1 MVKKA
6 DRIEFMKYRSQT
18 MRNLI
23 QSLSRHDLVSFG
35 GGAPAKE
42 AYPVDQIRKISQDVF
57 REDNRAFEALG
68 YGSPLGLTDLREQI
82 RDVLLKPNRVEAQL
96 NEIMVTAGGIQTM
109 NLLCQLVTNPGD
121 KILVESPTFVHA
133 TMIFEMFQIECIPCS
148 IDEDGLL
155 LDELEQKIKQYN
167 PVFIYTMPTF
177 QNPTGVT
184 MSLERRKRIVA
195 LAEQYDVLIFEDDPY
210 RQIRYSGDNL
220 PPIKAFDRSGH
231 VIYASSLSKI
241 FAPGARLGYI
251 LAAEPIIDHLVD
263 IKTATDTCTN
273 GFSQVICAEFFK
285 RGHYPDHVQR
295 LCKIYKGRRDVMLQ
309 KIDESFPE
317 GTKRTDPDGGYY
329 VWVTLPDGLD
339 GKELLQDA
347 IEEIQITYGVGEGF
361 YIQKD
366 KTGNNCIR
374 MCFSGAAEEL
384 IEESITKLG
393 KFFCS
398 KIK

>member
-6 DRIEFMKYRSQT
+6 DRIEFMKYRSET
-18 MRNLI
+18 MRDLI

-42 AYPVDQIRKISQDVF
+42 AYPVDQVREISQDVF
-57 REDNRAFEALG
+57 REDKRAFEALG
-68 YGSPLGLTDLREQI
+68 YGSPLGLPGLREQI
-82 RDVLLKPNRVEAQL
+82 RDVLLKPNRVDAQL

-109 NLLCQLVTNPGD
+109 NLLCQLITNPGD

-133 TMIFEMFQIECIPCS
+133 TMIFEMFQIECIS
-148 IDEDGLL
+148 SRIDEDGLR
-155 LDELEQKIKQYN
+155 LDELEQKIKKYN

-184 MSLERRKRIVA
+184 MSLERRKKIVA
-195 LAEQYDVLIFEDDPY
+195 LAEKYDVLIFEDDPY
-210 RQIRYSGDNL
+210 REIRYSGANL
-220 PPIKAFDRSGH
+220 PPIKAFDKSGH
-231 VIYASSLSKI
+231 VVFASSLSKI
-241 FAPGARLGYI
+241 FSPGARLGYI
-251 LAAEPIIDHLVD
+251 VADEPIIDHLVD

-273 GFSQVICAEFFK
+273 GFSQVICDEFFK
-285 RGHYPDHVQR
+285 RGYYPDHVQR
-295 LCKIYKGRRDVMLQ
+295 LCNIYKARRDVMLQ

-329 VWVTLPDGLD
+329 VWVILPEGLD
-339 GKELLQDA
+339 GKKLLQDA
-347 IEEIQITYGVGEGF
+347 ITEIQITYGVGGDF
-361 YIQKD
+361 YIEKD
-366 KTGNNCIR
+366 ETGNNCIR

-384 IEESITKLG
+384 IEEAITTLG
-393 KFFCS
+393 KFFSS